1 MSNSKQIKLKNRSNS
16 KDRTNMI
23 KNMTG
28 MSDPAFQSNNTLKR
42 YVNQKL
48 GLYLEQRINLIS
60 KTKNFKNNNHKFEPN
75 IPLQEYFMNESS
87 SKMNCSSNSLNINL
101 SLNKRSKKNS
111 INLKPKNN
119 SFIILRYNNYNNN
132 KLLSK
137 QKKKGNEN
145 LISLNLLN
153 DNISNCNI
161 FNTPINLQN
170 KENKTTPINN
180 INKTKSIYKSKHKYL
195 NRSLGIENI
204 KGNTAFQKKRKDDKN
219 FIMNQKLN
227 NNNTPKSPLYKNSS
241 TQIKL
246 LKQEINKIINNK
258 TLYNNFNQLNNS
270 YYREESKLSQ
280 NNNIKL
286 LKYKNIFSFHKKISK
301 NEEDTLYDKNSIDKD
316 NLLKDKINDLLKN
329 DESYNENKCPVP
341 MPYVKKYSDNLIKD
355 NNSNNA
361 NNPNNV
367 NNANITNINNTN
379 DSNDSNNNE
388 NINLDN
394 FFMNKYLK
402 EPKEEKKI
410 PLPISQSINLKYLVK
425 NKKEKKIL

>member
-1 MSNSKQIKLKNRSNS
+1 MSNSKQIKFKNHSNT
-16 KDRTNMI
+16 KDRTNII

-60 KTKNFKNNNHKFEPN
+60 KTKNFKNINQKFEPN
-75 IPLQEYFMNESS
+75 IPLQDYFINESS
-87 SKMNCSSNSLNINL
+87 SKMNCSSNSLNINT
-101 SLNKRSKKNS
+101 SLNNRPKKNS
-111 INLKPKNN
+111 INLKPKSN
-119 SFIILRYNNYNNN
+119 SFIILRYNNYNNYN
-132 KLLSK
+132 NKKLLSK

-153 DNISNCNI
+153 ENISNCNI
-161 FNTPINLQN
+161 FNTPINFQN
-170 KENKTTPINN
+170 KENKTTPINF

-195 NRSLGIENI
+195 NRSHGIENI
-204 KGNTAFQKKRKDDKN
+204 KGNKQFQRKRKDDKD
-219 FIMNQKLN
+219 FIMNQRL
-227 NNNTPKSPLYKNSS
+227 NNNTPKSPLFKNSS

-246 LKQEINKIINNK
+246 LKQEINNIINNK
-258 TLYNNFNQLNNS
+258 SLYNNFNQLNNS

-286 LKYKNIFSFHKKISK
+286 LKYKNIFSIHKKISK
-301 NEEDTLYDKNSIDKD
+301 NEEDSLEDKNSIDKD
-316 NLLKDKINDLLKN
+316 NLLKDKINNLLKN

-355 NNSNNA
+355 NNTNNT
-361 NNPNNV
+361 
-367 NNANITNINNTN
+367 NIKNTNINNN
-379 DSNDSNNNE
+379 NDSNNNE

-394 FFMNKYLK
+394 FFINKYLK

-410 PLPISQSINLKYLVK
+410 PLPISQSINLNYLVK
-425 NKKEKKIL
+425 NKKKKKFYEL